1 MKKKLLLLFLMP
13 VMMFVSSCATTAVQH
28 TIYQRQIEQKE
39 YKLADDA
46 KELLVK
52 ATQMLQ
58 TNSGTIDI
66 KRVQSLLEKSQSLLG
81 VDVDHGK
88 ELKNLSGEALDKAI
102 DKVISEAEKQKDEI
116 EDLKEKDSE
125 EVGKL
130 VTSNIEYET
139 LKKDQASRNRKFYMI
154 CTVLLA
160 LVAAAFYF
168 IPSGASK
175 GLLSIFKK

>member
-1 MKKKLLLLFLMP
+1 
-13 VMMFVSSCATTAVQH
+13 MFVSGCATTAVQH
-28 TIYQRQIEQKE
+28 TLYQQQIEQKE
-39 YKLADDA
+39 DKLTDDA
-46 KELLVK
+46 KDFLVK

-58 TNSGTIDI
+58 VNSGTVDI
-66 KRVQSLLEKSQSLLG
+66 KRVQMLLEKSQSLLG
-81 VDVDHGK
+81 VNVDDGK
-88 ELKNLSGEALDKAI
+88 ELKNLNGAELDKAV
-102 DKVISEAEKQKDEI
+102 DKVVTEDE
-116 EDLKEKDSE
+116 KEKDSIADLKKKDAE

-139 LKKDQASRNRKFYMI
+139 LKKDQAARNRKFYMI
-154 CTVLLA
+154 CTVILA

>member
-1 MKKKLLLLFLMP
+1 MKTILKLILSISLIF
-13 VMMFVSSCATTAVQH
+13 SGCSTTAVQH
-28 TIYQRQIEQKE
+28 TIYQQQIEQKE
-39 YKLADDA
+39 DKLTDDA
-46 KELLVK
+46 KDFLVK

-58 TNSGTIDI
+58 VNSGTVDI
-66 KRVQSLLEKSQSLLG
+66 KRVQMLLEKSQSLLG
-81 VDVDHGK
+81 VDVDDGK
-88 ELKNLSGEALDKAI
+88 ELKNLSGEELDKAV
-102 DKVISEAEKQKDEI
+102 DRVVMEDEKEKTSI
-116 EDLKEKDSE
+116 ADLKKKDAE

-139 LKKDQASRNRKFYMI
+139 LKKDQASRNKKFYMTCFVI
-154 CTVLLA
+154 LA